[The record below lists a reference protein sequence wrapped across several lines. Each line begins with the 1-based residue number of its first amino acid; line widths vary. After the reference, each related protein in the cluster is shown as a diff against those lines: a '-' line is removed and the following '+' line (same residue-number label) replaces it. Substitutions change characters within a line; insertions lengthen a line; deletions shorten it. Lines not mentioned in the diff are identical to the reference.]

1 MFIVSEFEEVV
12 KVQPTH
18 LEDDQMSRII
28 IHLNSMLANKV
39 VMDVGLCLSLFDI
52 LEIGDSIIY
61 PSEGAYFSKVRFRFI
76 VFRPFVEEI
85 LIGKVKSS
93 SSEGAVLTTGF
104 FEDIFV
110 PAANMQNPSR
120 FDAKDKVWV
129 WEYDNCGD
137 TVELHMDIGET
148 VRFRVV
154 SEQFVDTHPGVDSG
168 LLDTGEIA
176 TSKSKSPYSIVG
188 TVREPGL
195 GVIGWWTDL

>member
-12 KVQPTH
+12 KVQPNH
-18 LEDDQMSRII
+18 LEDDQMSRIV

-39 VMDVGLCLSLFDI
+39 VMNVGLCLSLFDI

-93 SSEGAVLTTGF
+93 SSDGAVLTTGF

-120 FDAKDKVWV
+120 FDVKDKVWV

-154 SEQFVDTHPGVDSG
+154 SEQFTDTHPGVDSG

-176 TSKSKSPYSIVG
+176 TLKSKSPYSIVG

>member
-1 MFIVSEFEEVV
+1 M
-12 KVQPTH
+12 
-18 LEDDQMSRII
+18 
-28 IHLNSMLANKV
+28 
-39 VMDVGLCLSLFDI
+39 C
-52 LEIGDSIIY
+52 
-61 PSEGAYFSKVRFRFI
+61 
-76 VFRPFVEEI
+76 FRPFVEEI

-93 SSEGAVLTTGF
+93 SPDGAVLSTGF
-104 FEDIFV
+104 FDDIFV

-120 FDAKDKVWV
+120 FDMKDKVWV

-168 LLDTGEIA
+168 LLDTGDIA

>member
-18 LEDDQMSRII
+18 LEDDQVSRIV
-28 IHLNSMLANKV
+28 IHLNTMLANKV
-39 VMDVGLCLSLFDI
+39 VMNVGLCLSLFDI

-61 PSEGAYFSKVRFRFI
+61 PGEGSYFSKVRFRFI

-85 LIGKVKSS
+85 LIGKVKSCS
-93 SSEGAVLTTGF
+93 SDGAVISTGF
-104 FEDIFV
+104 FDDIFI

-120 FDAKDKVWV
+120 FDVKDKVWV

-137 TVELHMDIGET
+137 TVDLHMDIGET

-168 LLDTGEIA
+168 LLEAGEIV
-176 TSKSKSPYSIVG
+176 TSKSKSPYLIVG

>member
-1 MFIVSEFEEVV
+1 M
-12 KVQPTH
+12 
-18 LEDDQMSRII
+18 
-28 IHLNSMLANKV
+28 
-39 VMDVGLCLSLFDI
+39 
-52 LEIGDSIIY
+52 
-61 PSEGAYFSKVRFRFI
+61 
-76 VFRPFVEEI
+76 VFTPCSRPFIEEI

-93 SSEGAVLTTGF
+93 SSDGAVLTTGF

-120 FDAKDKVWV
+120 FDVKDKVWV

-137 TVELHMDIGET
+137 TVDLHMDIGET

-168 LLDTGEIA
+168 LLESSEIA
-176 TSKSKSPYSIVG
+176 TSKSKSPYSIIG

>member
-1 MFIVSEFEEVV
+1 
-12 KVQPTH
+12 
-18 LEDDQMSRII
+18 
-28 IHLNSMLANKV
+28 
-39 VMDVGLCLSLFDI
+39 
-52 LEIGDSIIY
+52 
-61 PSEGAYFSKVRFRFI
+61 
-76 VFRPFVEEI
+76 
-85 LIGKVKSS
+85 
-93 SSEGAVLTTGF
+93 
-104 FEDIFV
+104 V

-120 FDAKDKVWV
+120 FDTKDKVWV

>member
-1 MFIVSEFEEVV
+1 
-12 KVQPTH
+12 
-18 LEDDQMSRII
+18 
-28 IHLNSMLANKV
+28 MLANKV

-61 PSEGAYFSKVRFRFI
+61 PSEGSYFSKVRFRFV

-85 LIGKVKSS
+85 LIGKVKTCNSD
-93 SSEGAVLTTGF
+93 GAVLSTGF
-104 FEDIFV
+104 FEDIFI

-120 FDAKDKVWV
+120 FDIKDKVWV

-137 TVELHMDIGET
+137 VVELHMDIGET

-168 LLDTGEIA
+168 LVDTGEIVA
-176 TSKSKSPYSIVG
+176 SKSKSPYSIVG